1 MKITDMGLVQAT
13 MQELLNLRLEHFFSA
28 LDAGPEDLPPKRR
41 CGTSTTVTGYTEW
54 LCSAEFPITIGWD
67 WHVLTTEHSIHWQR
81 EELPR
86 TNIQLLHED
95 GQALVWEDSLRVLAT
110 WVDAQAWQKDVVQA
124 VSAEQA

>member
-13 MQELLNLRLEHFFSA
+13 MQELLDLRLEHFFSA
-28 LDAGPEDLPPKRR
+28 VDAEPTGLSVAQR
-41 CGTSTTVTGYTEW
+41 CGTPTTVTGYTEW

-86 TNIQLLHED
+86 TNLQLLNEE
-95 GQALVWEDSLRVLAT
+95 GQVLAWDDSLRVLAT
-110 WVDAQAWQKDVVQA
+110 WVDAQAWQKDVLKA
-124 VSAEQA
+124 VSTGQT